1 MKISPKR
8 YAQALYQATVGAK
21 PEEREGIVQHFIEL
35 LARQNKLSQI
45 NSIIAEFSDY
55 ANEQQG
61 VVPVEAITARELP
74 RVRQEMI
81 ETQLEKVLQSSVA
94 VRFEIDPTILGGII
108 IKVSDTIIDGSVKR
122 AISDLRES
130 LVS

>member
-8 YAQALYQATVGAK
+8 YAQALYQATAGAK
-21 PEEREGIVQHFIEL
+21 PEERDEIVQHFIEL